1 VSDRDPAVPT
11 QAPQPDGT
19 PAVASARPPHMQYR
33 ANARRC
39 PPGTH
44 LVVAIVGIAAVI
56 ASWRWAASPWLTG
69 LLIVG
74 FVLLERGFVVL
85 KPNEAVVLTLFGR
98 YTGTIDTPGLWLI
111 DPFAAPPFSARE
123 QVSLRINNFQTEKIK
138 VNDLS
143 GNPIDIAAV
152 IVWQVVDTAKSVF
165 DVQDFQQ
172 FVTVQSEA
180 ALRHLANLYPY
191 DDYREDGKSLRNGT
205 EEIHTVLQTE
215 LQSRLQAA
223 GITVLETRL
232 THLAYAPEIAETM
245 LRRQQAEAILAAR
258 TTMVR
263 GAVGLVHMA
272 LTQLERSDLVDLDTE
287 RKAAMVSNLM
297 VVLSGDQSPM
307 PVINTGTLYS

>member
-1 VSDRDPAVPT
+1 MSDRDPVIPT
-11 QAPQPDGT
+11 QASQPVPA
-19 PAVASARPPHMQYR
+19 PAVSSMRPAHTQRP

-44 LVVAIVGIAAVI
+44 LVVAIVGIAATVG
-56 ASWRWAASPWLTG
+56 AALWLASPWVTG
-69 LLIVG
+69 AVIIIFALL
-74 FVLLERGFVVL
+74 LRGFVVL

-98 YTGTIDTPGLWLI
+98 YNGTLNTPGLWLI
-111 DPFAAPPFSARE
+111 DPFAAPPFSTRE
-123 QVSLRINNFQTEKIK
+123 QVSLRINNFQSEKIK
-138 VNDLS
+138 VNDAS
-143 GNPIDIAAV
+143 GNPIEIAAV

-165 DVQDFQQ
+165 DVQDFEQ

-191 DDYREDGKSLRNGT
+191 DDYRDDGKSLRRNT
-205 EEIHTVLQTE
+205 EEIHGTLQTE
-215 LQSRLQAA
+215 LQERLQAA
-223 GITVLETRL
+223 GIAVLETRL

-272 LTQLERSDLVDLDTE
+272 LSQLAQSDLVELDTE

-297 VVLSGDQSPM
+297 VVLSGDQTPM